1 MRADTTN
8 ICYKDGVAQRGS
20 YHTLSLCTRFGKK
33 ILQRHTTIKVIKWHY
48 ESQPIQCNAKISQQ
62 FRHSHFP
69 GKSQGHDVCFRF
81 QKAKSWLVN
90 QWTRNCLKWCGRTG
104 KSRRDSNRSDAH
116 RYPGPSWDR
125 AVSVPLLQTTPA
137 ELTLLIWFDSA
148 GQSQFDRQF
157 LHISAMFLP
166 IFDFHTEN
174 HQNLITR
181 ICAAHLAV
189 GSRSCMISK
198 LLFCWLVSA
207 NSSTCAP
214 PT

>member
-1 MRADTTN
+1 ML
-8 ICYKDGVAQRGS
+8 QRRCRPERVVS
-20 YHTLSLCTRFGKK
+20 HLVIVHKLWEK
-33 ILQRHTTIKVIKWHY
+33 ILQRHTTIKWHY
-48 ESQPIQCNAKISQQ
+48 ESQPIQCNAKMTQISQRDPKWYDTNSQQ

-148 GQSQFDRQF
+148 GKSQFDRQF
-157 LHISAMFLP
+157 LLCFYQSS
-166 IFDFHTEN
+166 IFTT
-174 HQNLITR
+174 LKITR
-181 ICAAHLAV
+181 IWSQAALRT
-189 GSRSCMISK
+189 S
-198 LLFCWLVSA
+198 
-207 NSSTCAP
+207 P
-214 PT
+214 